1 MFEDD
6 GKTQPSFQPEVGRT
20 VNQYRIL
27 AKIGAGGMGEVYLAE
42 DTKLD
47 RSVALKF
54 LPLTLAVDPTLRARF
69 TREAKAVASL
79 HHPNIVHVYEVGEHQ
94 NRPYI
99 AMEHVDGAP
108 LQDILAKGP
117 LPLPTALSYLEALAG
132 AVEEAHRSGVVHR
145 DIKPGNIVVDSS
157 DRPKLLDFGLAVL
170 PRDEAITKTGT
181 TLGTVGY
188 MAPEQARGEAVDQRS
203 DLFSLGV
210 VLYEMVTG
218 HQPFRADTEV
228 ATLERVLHREQDPLA
243 RFRAEVPAGIEQ
255 IVAKLL
261 QKDPALRYQTAADL
275 AADIKRERRSS
286 EGSMHSA
293 AMSTPATTA
302 TTAATAAPAP
312 PAKKRASWLVPAAM
326 LGVLAI
332 AAFVFKP
339 WDRIPAPLV
348 PEADASQSRLVVLD
362 FQNLGGGEGGEN
374 LGTIVSSLLV
384 TDLSE
389 SRFLQIVSRQ
399 RLFEVA
405 RSLGHSSDGPIDH
418 GLSEEIARKVGSQ
431 WMLSGTI
438 LQTEPNIVLT
448 SQIADVA
455 NGSIASSQRVTGEPG
470 EDVFA
475 VVDKL
480 TRAVKSDLALPSGAE
495 SEHDPEVALIT
506 TNSPEAYKHFV
517 KGRDYFSRFFKIEAL
532 EEFQRAIEIDSTFA
546 SAYLM
551 LSVVKKSEVRDDEA
565 AVYLKHAVRHI
576 DKASWRERLLIQSR
590 QLEERG
596 QLDSALT
603 KLLEITDRTP
613 HDPEAWHILAAMAGR
628 SHPNFIKWTKRVIEA
643 DSSFAP
649 AYNQLAYAYMEADRF
664 EEANDMIRRYVA
676 LLPDDP
682 NPYDSQGDIF
692 ARQGK
697 LEEARAAYRKAY
709 EIKPDFL
716 HQSRYKLGI
725 VNLLLDDDSEALR
738 LFRELAD
745 GDRPD
750 ERSLGRRGIVE
761 AYLYRGQYDAAT
773 KLLTTEIADADANG
787 RFEVSILR
795 YQYLAHVYSILEQH
809 DKAIAMIEKAVAL
822 YEEHA
827 PDGYVWIYESATWVA
842 CRADREDL
850 AERAIAALESLQGLN
865 SGDAEYLPANMHG
878 ARGVLAMKRGRNED
892 AVRSTRALLDRF
904 VDFYN
909 LYYHGR
915 ALRLAGQTREAI
927 EVLERAARHVD
938 ESRLMSF
945 PLNILVSYELGLAYE
960 AEGHTSDAIAVYEK
974 FLGIWRDTEYTT
986 PEMKDA
992 AARLA
997 VLKPGS

>member
-1 MFEDD
+1 MFDDD
-6 GKTQPSFQPEVGRT
+6 GKTQPAFTPEAGRT

-54 LPLTLAVDPTLRARF
+54 LPLSLAVDPTLRARF

-79 HHPNIVHVYEVGEHQ
+79 HHPNIVHVYEVGEHRK
-94 NRPYI
+94 RPYI

-117 LPLPTALSYLEALAG
+117 IALPTALAYLEALAG

-218 HQPFRADTEV
+218 QQPFRAETEV

-243 RFRAEVPAGIEQ
+243 RFRAEVPAGVEQ

-286 EGSMHSA
+286 EGSIHSA
-293 AMSTPATTA
+293 AMSAAGAPDVSGDSAT
-302 TTAATAAPAP
+302 
-312 PAKKRASWLVPAAM
+312 PAKKRPAWIVPAAL
-326 LGVLAI
+326 LGALAI

-339 WDRIPAPLV
+339 WDRVPAPIV
-348 PEADASQSRLVVLD
+348 SEADASQGRLVILD
-362 FQNLGGGEGGEN
+362 FQNLGGVEGNEN

-389 SRFLQIVSRQ
+389 SHFLQIVSRQ

-405 RSLGHSSDGPIDH
+405 RSLGHDPDSPIDH
-418 GLSEEIARKVGSQ
+418 GLSEEIARKVGGR

-438 LQTEPNIVLT
+438 LQTEPNLVLT
-448 SQIADVA
+448 SQISDV
-455 NGSIASSQRVTGEPG
+455 GSGSVASSQRVTGEAG
-470 EDVFA
+470 EGVFT

-480 TRAVKSDLALPSGAE
+480 TRAVKSDLALPSGAD
-495 SEHDPEVALIT
+495 SEDDPAVALIT
-506 TNSPEAYKHFV
+506 TNSPEAYNHFI
-517 KGRDYFSRFFKIEAL
+517 KGRDYFSRFFKAEAT
-532 EEFQRAIEIDSTFA
+532 EEFERAIEIDSTFA
-546 SAYLM
+546 AAYLL
-551 LSVVKKSEVRDDEA
+551 LSVVKNSERRTEEA
-565 AVYLKHAVRHI
+565 SEYLRHAVRHI
-576 DKASWRERLLIQSR
+576 DKASWRERLLIQSSV
-590 QLEERG
+590 LEQRG
-596 QLDSALT
+596 QMDSALT

-613 HDPEAWHILAAMAGR
+613 DDPDAWYILAVTAGR
-628 SHPNFIKWTKRVIEA
+628 GHPNFIKWNRRAIEA
-643 DSSFAP
+643 DSSLAP
-649 AYNQLAYAYMEADRF
+649 AYNQLAYAYMEDERF
-664 EEANDMIRRYVA
+664 EEANEMIRRYIA
-676 LLPDDP
+676 LQPGDP

-692 ARQGK
+692 AAQGK
-697 LEEARAAYRKAY
+697 LEEAKAAYQKAY

-716 HQSRYKLGI
+716 YFSRYKLGVI
-725 VNLLLDDDSEALR
+725 NVLLGDDDEALR

-745 GDRPD
+745 GDD
-750 ERSLGRRGIVE
+750 AEERSIGRRGVIE
-761 AYLYRGQYDAAT
+761 THLYRGRFEAAEEM
-773 KLLTTEIADADANG
+773 LLTEIADAEASD
-787 RFEVSILR
+787 RYRVLLLR
-795 YQYLAHVYSILEQH
+795 NQTLAYLYSVLDQH
-809 DKAIAMIEKAVAL
+809 EKALEAIERATAL
-822 YEEHA
+822 FEEHSLGDFEWVHEA
-827 PDGYVWIYESATWVA
+827 ATWIA
-842 CRADREDL
+842 CRADREDI
-850 AERAIAALESLQGLN
+850 AEREIRKLEDIEERRV
-865 SGDAEYLPANMHG
+865 GDAESFPTNLYAARAN
-878 ARGVLAMKRGRNED
+878 LAMERGQDDEV
-892 AVRSTRALLDRF
+892 VRWTRLVLDRF
-904 VDFYN
+904 ADTFS

-915 ALRLAGQTREAI
+915 ALRLAGQTSQAI
-927 EVLERAARHVD
+927 DVLTRCDRFVNEEILTA
-938 ESRLMSF
+938 F
-945 PLNILVSYELGLAYE
+945 PLNSFGTYELGLAYE
-960 AEGHTSDAIAVYEK
+960 DADRRDDAIAAYEK
-974 FLGIWRDTEYTT
+974 FLGIWRDAEYETA
-986 PEMKDA
+986 EMKDA